1 MTVQEAINVRKS
13 VRSYTG
19 EPVSEEELKAI
30 LMAGQSAPIGM
41 AKYETIHLS
50 VITNKELLAEIDKN
64 AAEFFGNPDL
74 HPLYGAPAL
83 IVVSSS
89 QTDNV
94 GSANVAMLVHGMA
107 LTAVE
112 LGVGHVDIY
121 GATAALAQNA
131 ELVAKLNLP
140 EGFKPLGSLAIGKTE
155 EVYVAK
161 DIPAD
166 RMATDYIA

>member
-19 EPVSEEELKAI
+19 EPVSEEALKAI
-30 LMAGQSAPIGM
+30 LMAGQSALIGM
-41 AKYETIHLS
+41 AKYDTIHLS
-50 VITNKELLAEIDKN
+50 VITNPELLAEIDKN
-64 AAEFFGNPDL
+64 AAEFFGDPKM
-74 HPLYGAPAL
+74 HPLYGAPTL

-94 GSANVAMLVHGMA
+94 GSANVAMLVHSMA

-112 LGVGHVDIY
+112 LGVGHMDIY

-131 ELVAKLNLP
+131 ELTAKLNLP
-140 EGFKPLGSLAIGKTE
+140 EGFTPLGSLAVGKSDEAYT
-155 EVYVAK
+155 AK
-161 DIPAD
+161 EIPAD
-166 RMATDYIA
+166 RMATDFIA

>member
-19 EPVSEEELKAI
+19 EAVTEEELKAI

-41 AKYETIHLS
+41 AKYDTIHLT
-50 VITNKELLAEIDKN
+50 VITNPELLAEIDKT
-64 AAEFFGNPDL
+64 AAEFFGKPDL
-74 HPLYGAPAL
+74 HPLYGAPTL
-83 IVVSSS
+83 IVVSSNA
-89 QTDNV
+89 QDNV
-94 GSANVAMLVHGMA
+94 ASANVAMLIHGMA

-121 GATAALAQNA
+121 GATAALAMNA
-131 ELVAKLNLP
+131 DLVAKLNLP
-140 EGFKPLGSLAIGKTE
+140 AGFVPLGSLAIGKSDDT
-155 EVYVAK
+155 YTAK
-161 DIPAD
+161 EIPAD